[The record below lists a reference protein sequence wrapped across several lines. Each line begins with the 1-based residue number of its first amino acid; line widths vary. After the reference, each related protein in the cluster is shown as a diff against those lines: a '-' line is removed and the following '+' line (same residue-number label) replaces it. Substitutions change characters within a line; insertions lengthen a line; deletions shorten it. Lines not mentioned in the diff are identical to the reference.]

1 MSKRSEQKI
10 IINTYIENLMLYRN
24 GLGDFVAKHE
34 LWDKLTDA
42 ERVFMEE
49 TSKAFIKLIDA
60 RSIKK

>member
-1 MSKRSEQKI
+1 
-10 IINTYIENLMLYRN
+10 MLYRN